1 MSSEKSGTK
10 AMRRIDFL
18 REAAEREF
26 KIRQDELET
35 KKNQE
40 EGTMAIQQALLTQ
53 LRDRQQLQMQQ
64 QQQK

>member
-10 AMRRIDFL
+10 AMRQWTFYGRQQ
-18 REAAEREF
+18 RE
-26 KIRQDELET
+26 KMRQDELET

-40 EGTMAIQQALLTQ
+40 EGTMATQQALLTQ
-53 LRDRQQLQMQQ
+53 LRDRQQLQMQK